1 MAITETIE
9 ETLAHTIWEKWQKT
23 GTTKY
28 WTYLEV
34 RHLAEQFTQ
43 TCRDKNIDP
52 QEYDFTTILDKTL
65 TYYENQQLIIDAVG
79 KTQDQIDQENYAKY
93 YQDVQV
99 QEKTMQQLT
108 QENQALTQKNKKI
121 EAMLRQAEATA
132 KQTKIAN
139 QPTPQ
144 PETVEQTQ
152 KPPIL
157 TNIDTTQY
165 NNAEL
170 IEIIEYL
177 TKRSQPQNKLTK
189 LTAKITQKLQRREPN
204 QSNRYRRFPPS

>member
-1 MAITETIE
+1 MAITETLE
-9 ETLAHTIWEKWQKT
+9 ETLAHTVWEKWQKT
-23 GTTKY
+23 GTPKY

-34 RHLAEQFTQ
+34 QHLTEQFTQ
-43 TCRDKNIDP
+43 TCRDKNTDP
-52 QEYDFTTILDKTL
+52 QEYDLTTILDKTL
-65 TYYENQQLIIDAVG
+65 TYYEHQQLIIDAIG

-93 YQDVQV
+93 YQEAQT

-132 KQTKIAN
+132 KQTKITN
-139 QPTPQ
+139 QPILQ

-157 TNIDTTQY
+157 STIDPTQY
-165 NNAEL
+165 SNAEL

-177 TKRSQPQNKLTK
+177 TKRNQQQNKITK
-189 LTAKITQKLQRREPN
+189 LTAKITQQLKQRLKLT
-204 QSNRYRRFPPS
+204 